1 MLNEDRTS
9 NKEEDLEYNED
20 FDLNYERV
28 DRIKSPED
36 DWVSHILGNEI
47 DVIDTLIDN

>member
-1 MLNEDRTS
+1 MKISTLTT
-9 NKEEDLEYNED
+9 K
-20 FDLNYERV
+20 ERV